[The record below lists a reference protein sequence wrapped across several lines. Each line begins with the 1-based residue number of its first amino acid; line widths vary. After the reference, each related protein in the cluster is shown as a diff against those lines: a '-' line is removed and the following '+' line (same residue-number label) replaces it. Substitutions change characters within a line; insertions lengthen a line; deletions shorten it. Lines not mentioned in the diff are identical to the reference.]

1 MQVLT
6 KRVSGNQSPITPAD
20 VPPPSFTTPETEYV
34 PMMSRL
40 AGAPITNVG
49 SGLGVQGNAQTNITP
64 SKSGSAIPGAIIG
77 ALTGTAAGAL
87 LGNNPLG
94 ALTSAVKKMMTG
106 TATAPKPPTSTQ
118 IKVPQT
124 GSGTNGAL
132 AGIGTVNTIT
142 FPPGTTQAIID
153 AQYPPV
159 NGQPQYTPSG
169 VDMKTGDII
178 ATPNYNIGGANLT
191 GSPAP
196 TDTSPLPATSG
207 SGYFQDASGNIYD
220 SNGQLYAVNTN
231 GTYYV
236 NQGNGNWVDANSY
249 VDPNANSNT
258 NSSAPIDYTA
268 PVDTTSTYT
277 PVDTTA
283 PVDNSVYTPIDT
295 TIGPTWRSGGSI
307 HMKQGGLNPP
317 LMANGGGVKM
327 AYGGGT
333 PTATD
338 NGDGTWTYT
347 YPDGTNQT
355 VDSSGTFQAGYDANG
370 NVIDASGN
378 SLSGATVATPQ
389 ASGATNTSSNPLS
402 GITNY
407 VSNLLSPST
416 GGTTSG
422 TLSGIQG
429 ILSNGTVQGT
439 LLGALLSQIMSSS
452 SGGTNQGV
460 DMSKVGNIAPRTTNF
475 GVGPANFATY
485 GQYGQP
491 VQPTNQYNDL
501 YGNLGV
507 TGYNPPTSPNSTIN
521 NSPSFSNVATNTPNK
536 NGLAS
541 IIPESGMPNANTQI
555 GQIGGTPVSSASG
568 LTSLT
573 KAPTTAIQQY
583 QTIDQLKNNPNSGF
597 NYGIDQNTGGD
608 FISSNYDAN
617 GNYIIPT
624 INANSSSNGS
634 MANGGLAK
642 PSQTHYTFGNA
653 VDPLDFLAG
662 GGQAMN
668 LNVPMTGGVPVNANV
683 PMLQG
688 RKDYRNGAYVEGA
701 GDGQSD
707 SIPAMLADG
716 EYVMDADVVSSLGN
730 GSNKAGAKVLDKM
743 RENIRTHNRSTPINS
758 IPSKA
763 KSPLAYMKGAK

>member
-64 SKSGSAIPGAIIG
+64 SQSGSAIPGAIIG

-87 LGNNPLG
+87 LGNNPVG
-94 ALTSAVKKMMTG
+94 ALTSAAKKLLTG

-178 ATPNYNIGGANLT
+178 ATPNYNIGGTNLT

-389 ASGATNTSSNPLS
+389 ASGATNTSSNPIS

-407 VSNLLSPST
+407 ISNLLSPQT
-416 GGTTSG
+416 GGTTPS

-460 DMSKVGNIAPRTTNF
+460 DMSKVGNIAPKTTSF

-485 GQYGQP
+485 GEYGQP

-507 TGYNPPTSPNSTIN
+507 TGYNPPTSPLST
-521 NSPSFSNVATNTPNK
+521 VATSPAPT
-536 NGLAS
+536 A
-541 IIPESGMPNANTQI
+541 T
-555 GQIGGTPVSSASG
+555 
-568 LTSLT
+568 
-573 KAPTTAIQQY
+573 APTTPPVA
-583 QTIDQLKNNPNSGF
+583 K
-597 NYGIDQNTGGD
+597 
-608 FISSNYDAN
+608 
-617 GNYIIPT
+617 
-624 INANSSSNGS
+624 
-634 MANGGLAK
+634 ANGGLAK

-668 LNVPMTGGVPVNANV
+668 LNVPMTEGIPLNSNV

-743 RENIRTHNRSTPINS
+743 RENIRMHKRSTPINS

>member
-6 KRVSGNQSPITPAD
+6 KRVSGNQAPITPAD
-20 VPPPSFTTPETEYV
+20 VPPPSFTSPETEYV

-64 SKSGSAIPGAIIG
+64 SQSGSAIPGAIIG

-94 ALTSAVKKMMTG
+94 ALTSAAKNLITG
-106 TATAPKPPTSTQ
+106 TPTLPKATGSGAGSSTQ

-132 AGIGTVNTIT
+132 AGMGTVNTIT

-153 AQYPPV
+153 AKYPPV

-258 NSSAPIDYTA
+258 NSSAPIDYTGGGYDPNA
-268 PVDTTSTYT
+268 QPVK
-277 PVDTTA
+277 
-283 PVDNSVYTPIDT
+283 N
-295 TIGPTWRSGGSI
+295 GGTI

-333 PTATD
+333 PTVTD

-389 ASGATNTSSNPLS
+389 ASGTGILDTLGNLGINTY
-402 GITNY
+402 NY

-416 GGTTSG
+416 GGTTPS

-460 DMSKVGNIAPRTTNF
+460 DMSKVGNIAPRTTDF

-485 GQYGQP
+485 GDYGQP

-507 TGYNPPTSPNSTIN
+507 TGYNPPTSPLST
-521 NSPSFSNVATNTPNK
+521 VATSPAPT
-536 NGLAS
+536 A
-541 IIPESGMPNANTQI
+541 T
-555 GQIGGTPVSSASG
+555 
-568 LTSLT
+568 
-573 KAPTTAIQQY
+573 APTTPPVA
-583 QTIDQLKNNPNSGF
+583 K
-597 NYGIDQNTGGD
+597 
-608 FISSNYDAN
+608 
-617 GNYIIPT
+617 
-624 INANSSSNGS
+624 
-634 MANGGLAK
+634 ANGGLAK

-662 GGQAMN
+662 GGQPMN
-668 LNVPMTGGVPVNANV
+668 LNVPMTEGIPLNSNV

-743 RENIRTHNRSTPINS
+743 RENIRMHKRSTPINS
-758 IPSKA
+758 IPSKS